1 MLRQVLR
8 TTTTKQCFRAS
19 FSSQA
24 DINASLL
31 TINKTKNPKAKTA
44 KETLVFGATQ
54 SDHMLEFD
62 WTADDGWAA
71 PHISEYQPLAM
82 NPSSSCLHYG
92 LECFEGMKAYL
103 DSKDRIRLFRPMKN
117 MERMNSSM
125 RRLVMPEF
133 DGEQYV
139 ECMKELLKLDKSWI
153 PKGDGYSLYI
163 RPTSVSTQASLGVS
177 ISQSVKSFVVTS
189 PVGPY
194 YPTGFAAVRLLA
206 DPSFVRAWPGGTGAI
221 KCGGNYA
228 MGMQAQRMAMDRGYS
243 QVLWL
248 FKDQVTEAGT
258 MNQMFFWKR
267 KDGTPELITAPLDGT
282 ILPGVTRDSILTL
295 ARAYGDFEV
304 TERDY
309 TIYEVI
315 EAIEEGRLIE
325 GFGCGTAAVVSP
337 VKEFHYDGKDYPVPL
352 DPSDSDSQIGPLA
365 KRFYDDLLDIQYGR
379 KEFEDW
385 SVVVD

>member
-1 MLRQVLR
+1 
-8 TTTTKQCFRAS
+8 
-19 FSSQA
+19 
-24 DINASLL
+24 
-31 TINKTKNPKAKTA
+31 
-44 KETLVFGATQ
+44 
-54 SDHMLEFD
+54 
-62 WTADDGWAA
+62 
-71 PHISEYQPLAM
+71 M

-103 DSKDRIRLFRPMKN
+103 DSKDRIRMFRPMKN

-139 ECMKELLKLDKSWI
+139 ECMKELLKLDKDWI

-163 RPTSVSTQASLGVS
+163 RPTSISTQASLGVS
-177 ISQSVKSFVVTS
+177 ISRSVKSFVVTS

-295 ARAYGDFEV
+295 ARTYGDFEV

-337 VKEFHYDGKDYPVPL
+337 VKEFHYGGKDYTVPL